1 MPHLNKKILVGNLT
15 KDPELKYTPS
25 GQPVSTIRVA
35 TNRTWIT
42 KTGEKKSE
50 AEYHSV
56 VLWGKL
62 AESVSKNLSKGRK
75 ILVEGRLRT
84 RNWQAP
90 DGTKRYATEIV
101 AENIRFLDRG
111 PARETNSQQVPPEDP
126 AQEKPSIV
134 EEIGE
139 INVEDLPF

>member
-1 MPHLNKKILVGNLT
+1 MADFNKVILVGNLT

-25 GQPVSTIRVA
+25 GQAVSTIRVA
-35 TNRTWIT
+35 TNRTWT
-42 KTGEKKSE
+42 TQTGERKSE
-50 AEYHSV
+50 AEYHAV
-56 VLWGKL
+56 VVWGKL

-84 RNWQAP
+84 RNWQGQ
-90 DGTKRYATEIV
+90 DGVKRYTTEIV
-101 AENIRFLDRG
+101 AENIRFLDRQMG
-111 PARETNSQQVPPEDP
+111 GGREMATAEPATT
-126 AQEKPSIV
+126 EKPTIE

>member
-1 MPHLNKKILVGNLT
+1 MSLIYFINFLIGGPMSDFNKAILVGNLT
-15 KDPELKYTPS
+15 KDPELKYTPN
-25 GQPVSTIRVA
+25 GQPVSTIRIA

-101 AENIRFLDRG
+101 AENIRFLDRA
-111 PARETNSQQVPPEDP
+111 PNRAVET
-126 AQEKPSIV
+126 
-134 EEIGE
+134 EE
-139 INVEDLPF
+139 